1 MNLTEFYNNVKQ
13 YALNTVGVNTFTIGD
28 VYIVW
33 NSLHIAY
40 GAFNVALNYVEYNS
54 ENNTGELH
62 LTMYYADKQKNDSSN
77 IYTIQSDGFKV
88 IRNVLRHLVEDYE
101 IEGLEDLQLY
111 PFSQKFSDVLAGAYA
126 DVTVYV
132 PIDDDCDWYDKP
144 EPDDDNNDNDNN
156 ENGEN
161 NG

>member
-1 MNLTEFYNNVKQ
+1 MNLTDFYNNIKL
-13 YALNTVGVNTFTIGD
+13 YALNTVGVETFTIGD

-33 NSLHIAY
+33 NSLHITY

-54 ENNTGELH
+54 SNGTMELH

-77 IYTIQSDGFKV
+77 IYDIQSDGFKA
-88 IRNVLRHLVEDYE
+88 IRNVLRHLTEDYE
-101 IEGLEDLQLY
+101 IEGIEDLQLY
-111 PFSQKFSDVLAGAYA
+111 PFSQKFADVLAGAYA

-132 PIDDDCDWYDKP
+132 PVEDDCDWYDKP
-144 EPDDDNNDNDNN
+144 DPDDNNDNDDNDN
-156 ENGEN
+156 EQN